1 MSRRERAEKERRGQ
15 RAGATGRSDRERVSE
30 RAREEAGRGR
40 TEPEHT
46 ECAPNTVISAARA
59 RVFER
64 GIQSESQSKVIG
76 EVGQTETELSWD

>member
-1 MSRRERAEKERRGQ
+1 MQRRREWVSERGQ
-15 RAGATGRSDRERVSE
+15 REGQIENASASAHGR
-30 RAREEAGRGR
+30 EAGRGR

-46 ECAPNTVISAARA
+46 ESAPNTVISAARA